1 MISLG
6 KYANTTKN
14 VGHGLRN
21 FAALL
26 CKSKATLVAKAQN
39 TPNKLFNFKKVCPN
53 SRQDLFNPRP
63 DFITFSCTS
72 ARNELDE
79 LTARWPMAR
88 TKTKTVKLGAA
99 ALLF

>member
-1 MISLG
+1 MLVTACGTLQLFSLL
-6 KYANTTKN
+6 Y
-14 VGHGLRN
+14 
-21 FAALL
+21 
-26 CKSKATLVAKAQN
+26 KSKATLVAKAQN
-39 TPNKLFNFKKVCPN
+39 KLFNFKKVRPN